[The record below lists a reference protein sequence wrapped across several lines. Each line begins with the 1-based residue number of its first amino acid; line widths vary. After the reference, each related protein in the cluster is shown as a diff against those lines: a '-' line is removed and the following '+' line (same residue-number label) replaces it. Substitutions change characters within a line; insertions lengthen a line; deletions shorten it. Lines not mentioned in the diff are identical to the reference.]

1 MVRHEAICPDI
12 QIALGGILGEK
23 VEVLNVISRLCE
35 NRLPVIS
42 PLCDV
47 VGVTDGYGTGYSGH
61 GKNYTREKA
70 RVSIN
75 K

>member
-1 MVRHEAICPDI
+1 
-12 QIALGGILGEK
+12 LGEK